1 MNFWN
6 STSSMFGS
14 NNSTNLYSLFSE
26 RASIKNGTYK
36 RLLNSYFDTVGG
48 SSDKTSST
56 RRSRGSDIIDKL
68 LKEKMYPTVSKE
80 TKEANSNLTSGLNS
94 LQSSVSA
101 LQKDSTYEDT
111 ENGTTAADKV
121 VSAVKSYVTSYND
134 VVTASKSSTLSN
146 KTAYVANMMSTTSKF
161 SKELSEIGVSL
172 KQDGTLQLDETKL
185 KAADISKVQKLFS
198 SDNIQSYGSTIA
210 SRVKFAGGGSS
221 TSTNKTDNKT
231 DTDTDTKKPVST
243 GAAGLKTD
251 GEALASSDLFAKIK
265 DKDGNETYNLAS
277 DALYQKVK
285 DKDGNETDEYD
296 VKKIFATAKSFVSN
310 YNKMFDN
317 AESSSN
323 SGVISNLAYIRERTK
338 NNSKALEEFGISV
351 DKKGRMKL
359 DEDTFKKADMSKVQ
373 DFFKD
378 YGSYVASN
386 ASRVDYYMNT
396 NANAANGY
404 TSRASYNIPSISGFS
419 ETI

>member
-6 STSSMFGS
+6 STNSMFKT

-36 RLLNSYFDTVGG
+36 RLLKSYFSSVGG
-48 SSDKTSST
+48 DSDGTTASRK
-56 RRSRGSDIIDKL
+56 SRGSDIIDKL
-68 LKEKMYPTVSKE
+68 LREKMYPTVSKE
-80 TKEANSNLTSGLNS
+80 TKEANSNLTSGLGS

-111 ENGTTAADKV
+111 ENGSTAADKV
-121 VSAVKSYVTSYND
+121 VSAMKSYVSSYND
-134 VVTASKSSTLSN
+134 VVTASKSSTLTN
-146 KTAYVANMMSTTSKF
+146 KTAYVANMMSTTSKY
-161 SKELSEIGVSL
+161 SKELAEIGVSL

-185 KAADISKVQKLFS
+185 KSADISKVQKLFS

-210 SRVKFAGGGSS
+210 SRVKFAGGSS
-221 TSTNKTDNKT
+221 SATNKTDNKT
-231 DTDTDTKKPVST
+231 ETDTNKPVST

-251 GEALASSDLFAKIK
+251 GEALASAELYATTK
-265 DKDGNETYNLAS
+265 DKDGNETYN
-277 DALYQKVK
+277 V
-285 DKDGNETDEYD
+285 DK
-296 VKKIFATAKSFVSN
+296 ILSTAKSFVNN
-310 YNKMFDN
+310 YNKMFDT

-323 SGVISNLAYIRERTK
+323 SGVLSNLSYIRERTK
-338 NNSKALEEFGISV
+338 NNTKTLEEFGFSV
-351 DKKGRMKL
+351 DKNGRMKL

-386 ASRVDYYMNT
+386 ASRVNYYMNT
-396 NANAANGY
+396 NANVASGY
-404 TSRASYNIPSISGFS
+404 TSNASYNIPSISDYNAS
-419 ETI
+419 I

>member
-6 STSSMFGS
+6 TTNSMFNS

-36 RLLNSYFDTVGG
+36 RLLKSYFG
-48 SSDKTSST
+48 SVNGDSDGTSST
-56 RRSRGSDIIDKL
+56 RKSRGSDIIDKL

-80 TKEANSNLTSGLNS
+80 TQEANSNLTSGISS

-111 ENGTTAADKV
+111 ENGSTAADKV
-121 VSAVKSYVTSYND
+121 VSAMKSYVTNYND
-134 VVTASKSSTLSN
+134 VVTASKSSTLTN

-161 SKELSEIGVSL
+161 AKELAEVGVSL

-185 KAADISKVQKLFS
+185 KSADLSKVQKLFS

-210 SRVKFAGGGSS
+210 SRVKFAGGSS
-221 TSTNKTDNKT
+221 GTTTTNKT
-231 DTDTDTKKPVST
+231 DTDTSTKKPAST
-243 GAAGLKTD
+243 GATGLKTD
-251 GEALASSDLFAKIK
+251 GEALASTELYTKIK
-265 DKDGNETYNLAS
+265 DKDGNETYNI
-277 DALYQKVK
+277 
-285 DKDGNETDEYD
+285 DK
-296 VKKIFATAKSFVSN
+296 ILSTAKSFVNN
-310 YNKMFDN
+310 YNKMFDD

-323 SGVISNLAYIRERTK
+323 SGVLSNLSYIRERTK
-338 NNSKALEEFGISV
+338 NNTKKLEEFGFSV
-351 DKKGRMKL
+351 DKNGKMSL
-359 DEDTFKKADMSKVQ
+359 DEDTFKKADMEKVH

-386 ASRVDYYMNT
+386 ASRVNYYMNT
-396 NANAANGY
+396 NANAASGY
-404 TSRASYNIPSISGFS
+404 TSRASYNIPAISDYNASI
-419 ETI
+419 

>member
-6 STSSMFGS
+6 STNSMFGS

-36 RLLNSYFDTVGG
+36 RMLTSYFDTVGS
-48 SSDKTSST
+48 SSDGTSST
-56 RRSRGSDIIDKL
+56 RRNRGSDIIDRL
-68 LKEKMYPTVSKE
+68 LKEKMHPTVSKE

-111 ENGTTAADKV
+111 ENGSTAADKV
-121 VSAVKSYVTSYND
+121 LSAVKSYVTSYND

-146 KTAYVANMMSTTSKF
+146 KTAYVANMMSATSKY
-161 SKELSEIGVSL
+161 SKDLAEIGVSL

-185 KAADISKVQKLFS
+185 KSTDISKVQKLFS

-221 TSTNKTDNKT
+221 SSTNKTDNKT
-231 DTDTDTKKPVST
+231 DTDTDTKKPAIT

-251 GEALASSDLFAKIK
+251 GEALASSELYAKSK
-265 DKDGNETYNLAS
+265 DQDGNETYN
-277 DALYQKVK
+277 V
-285 DKDGNETDEYD
+285 N
-296 VKKIFATAKSFVSN
+296 KILSTAKSFVSN

-338 NNSKALEEFGISV
+338 NNTKKLEEFGFSV

-378 YGSYVASN
+378 YGSYVANN
-386 ASRVDYYMNT
+386 ASRVNYYMNT
-396 NANAANGY
+396 NANAASGY
-404 TSRASYNIPSISGFS
+404 TSKASYNIPPVSDYNAFM
-419 ETI
+419 

>member
-1 MNFWN
+1 M
-6 STSSMFGS
+6 
-14 NNSTNLYSLFSE
+14 LFRS
-26 RASIKNGTYK
+26 K
-36 RLLNSYFDTVGG
+36 SYFSTVGG
-48 SSDKTSST
+48 DSDGKSAT
-56 RRSRGSDIIDKL
+56 RKSRGSDIIDKL

-111 ENGTTAADKV
+111 ENGATAVDKV

-134 VVTASKSSTLSN
+134 TVTASKSSTLTN
-146 KTAYVANMMSTTSKF
+146 KTAYVANMMSTTSKY
-161 SKELSEIGVSL
+161 SKELAEIGVSL

-185 KAADISKVQKLFS
+185 KSADISKVQKLFS

-221 TSTNKTDNKT
+221 ASTNKTDNKT
-231 DTDTDTKKPVST
+231 DTSTDTKKPAAT

-251 GEALASSDLFAKIK
+251 GEALASSDLYATSK
-265 DKDGNETYNLAS
+265 DKDGNVTYN
-277 DALYQKVK
+277 V
-285 DKDGNETDEYD
+285 DK
-296 VKKIFATAKSFVSN
+296 ILSTAKSFVSN

-323 SGVISNLAYIRERTK
+323 SGVISNLSYIRERTK
-338 NNSKALEEFGISV
+338 NNTKTLEEFGFSV

-373 DFFKD
+373 NFFKD

-386 ASRVDYYMNT
+386 ASRVNYYMNT
-396 NANAANGY
+396 NASAANGY
-404 TSRASYNIPSISGFS
+404 TSRAAYNIPPVSDYNASI
-419 ETI
+419 

>member
-6 STSSMFGS
+6 STNSMFNT

-36 RLLNSYFDTVGG
+36 RLLKSYFSSVGG
-48 SSDKTSST
+48 DSDGTTASRK
-56 RRSRGSDIIDKL
+56 SRGSDIIDKL
-68 LKEKMYPTVSKE
+68 LREKMYPTVSKE
-80 TKEANSNLTSGLNS
+80 TKEANSNLTSGLGN

-111 ENGTTAADKV
+111 ENGSTAADKV
-121 VSAVKSYVTSYND
+121 VSAMKSYVSSYND
-134 VVTASKSSTLSN
+134 VVTASKSSTLTN
-146 KTAYVANMMSTTSKF
+146 KTAYVANMMSTTSKY
-161 SKELSEIGVSL
+161 SKELAEIGVSL

-185 KAADISKVQKLFS
+185 KSADISKVQKLFS

-210 SRVKFAGGGSS
+210 SRVKFAGGSS
-221 TSTNKTDNKT
+221 SATNKTDNRTET
-231 DTDTDTKKPVST
+231 DTNKPVST

-251 GEALASSDLFAKIK
+251 GEALASAELYATTK
-265 DKDGNETYNLAS
+265 DKDGNETYN
-277 DALYQKVK
+277 V
-285 DKDGNETDEYD
+285 DK
-296 VKKIFATAKSFVSN
+296 ILSTAKSFVNN
-310 YNKMFDN
+310 YNKMFDT

-323 SGVISNLAYIRERTK
+323 SGVLSNLSYIRERTK
-338 NNSKALEEFGISV
+338 NNTKTLEEFGFSV
-351 DKKGRMKL
+351 DKNGRMKL

-386 ASRVDYYMNT
+386 ASRVNYYMNT
-396 NANAANGY
+396 NANVTSGY
-404 TSRASYNIPSISGFS
+404 TSNASYNIPSISDYNAS
-419 ETI
+419 I

>member
-6 STSSMFGS
+6 TTNSMFGS

-36 RLLNSYFDTVGG
+36 RLLKSYFSTVGG
-48 SSDKTSST
+48 DSDGKSAT
-56 RRSRGSDIIDKL
+56 RKSRGSDIIDKL

-111 ENGTTAADKV
+111 ENGATAVDKV

-134 VVTASKSSTLSN
+134 TVTASKSSTLTN
-146 KTAYVANMMSTTSKF
+146 KTAYVANMMSTTSKY
-161 SKELSEIGVSL
+161 SKELAEIGVSL

-185 KAADISKVQKLFS
+185 KSADISKVQKLFS

-221 TSTNKTDNKT
+221 ASTNKTDNKT
-231 DTDTDTKKPVST
+231 DTSTDTKKPAAT

-251 GEALASSDLFAKIK
+251 GEALASSDLYATSK
-265 DKDGNETYNLAS
+265 DKDGNVTYN
-277 DALYQKVK
+277 V
-285 DKDGNETDEYD
+285 DK
-296 VKKIFATAKSFVSN
+296 ILSTAKSFVSN

-323 SGVISNLAYIRERTK
+323 SGVISNLSYIRERTK
-338 NNSKALEEFGISV
+338 NNTKTLEEFGFSV

-373 DFFKD
+373 NFFKD

-386 ASRVDYYMNT
+386 ASRVNYYMNT
-396 NANAANGY
+396 NASAA
-404 TSRASYNIPSISGFS
+404 RS
-419 ETI
+419 EERRVGKEC

>member
-36 RLLNSYFDTVGG
+36 RMLTSYFDTVGS
-48 SSDKTSST
+48 SSDGTSST
-56 RRSRGSDIIDKL
+56 RRNRGSDIIDRL
-68 LKEKMYPTVSKE
+68 LKEKMHPTVSKE

-111 ENGTTAADKV
+111 ENGSTAADKV
-121 VSAVKSYVTSYND
+121 LSAVKSYVTSYND

-265 DKDGNETYNLAS
+265 DKDGNETYN
-277 DALYQKVK
+277 V
-285 DKDGNETDEYD
+285 DK
-296 VKKIFATAKSFVSN
+296 ILSTAKSFVSN

>member
-6 STSSMFGS
+6 TTNSMFGS

-36 RLLNSYFDTVGG
+36 RLLKSYFSTVGG
-48 SSDKTSST
+48 DSDGKSAT
-56 RRSRGSDIIDKL
+56 RKSRGSDIIDKL

-111 ENGTTAADKV
+111 ENGATAVDKV

-134 VVTASKSSTLSN
+134 TVTASKSSTLTN
-146 KTAYVANMMSTTSKF
+146 KTAYVANMMSTTSKY
-161 SKELSEIGVSL
+161 SKELAEIGVSL

-185 KAADISKVQKLFS
+185 KSADISKVQKLFS

-221 TSTNKTDNKT
+221 ASTNKTDNKT
-231 DTDTDTKKPVST
+231 DTSTDTKKPAAT

-251 GEALASSDLFAKIK
+251 GEALASSDLYATSK
-265 DKDGNETYNLAS
+265 DKDGNVTYN
-277 DALYQKVK
+277 V
-285 DKDGNETDEYD
+285 DK
-296 VKKIFATAKSFVSN
+296 ILSTAKSFVSN

-323 SGVISNLAYIRERTK
+323 SGVISNLSYIRERTK
-338 NNSKALEEFGISV
+338 NNTKTLEEFGFSV
-351 DKKGRMKL
+351 DKEGRMKL

-373 DFFKD
+373 NFFKD

-386 ASRVDYYMNT
+386 ASRVNYYMNT
-396 NANAANGY
+396 NASAANGY
-404 TSRASYNIPSISGFS
+404 TSRAAYNIPPVSDYNASI
-419 ETI
+419 